1 MASRRSSSGPGSG
14 PGGRRPHRPG
24 TRSAGGARARDAVTG
39 DETARIAPAADA
51 PRASATSRVRRLR
64 DRVTGRAVV
73 LVVVLLMLAM
83 SFGSSLKAYVV
94 QRGEIQAL
102 KDEIA
107 TRQAAIDDLEQE
119 KTRWDDPAYVEQQAR
134 ARLGYVMPGERSYVV
149 LGEDGEPLQSSEA
162 ELADPDERIH
172 TAPTPWWSS
181 AWASVELAGHPPK
194 AKPQEKT
201 VPATKIE
208 APADEESR

>member
-1 MASRRSSSGPGSG
+1 MASRRSTSGPGSG

-24 TRSAGGARARDAVTG
+24 TRSAGAARTRDAAVSE
-39 DETARIAPAADA
+39 ETAQIAPGA
-51 PRASATSRVRRLR
+51 PGGGRGRRFR

-73 LVVVLLMLAM
+73 LVLVLLILAM

-102 KDEIA
+102 QDEIA
-107 TRQAAIDDLEQE
+107 TRQAAIEDLERE
-119 KTRWDDPAYVEQQAR
+119 KARWEDPAYVEQQAR

-149 LGEDGEPLQSSEA
+149 LGEDGKPLQSYEA
-162 ELADPDERIH
+162 ELADPEERVH
-172 TAPTPWWSS
+172 TAPTPWWSN
-181 AWASVELAGHPPK
+181 AWGSVELAGHPPK
-194 AKPQEKT
+194 EKPQEET

-208 APADEESR
+208 APADEGSR